1 MKAIALDM
9 GDKRIGI
16 AVSDSNGLL
25 AVPSRVF
32 RRAGDKLGDLRRLA
46 REIAEYDAKIVVVG
60 LPLSL
65 SGEIGPK
72 ARMVLEEI
80 QLLRA
85 ELPDLTVVTHDERMS
100 TISASRALFDAGRSS
115 RSLRQVVDASSAAI
129 ILQSWLDANRK

>member
-1 MKAIALDM
+1 MRTVALDM

-16 AVSDSNGLL
+16 AVSDSDGLL

-32 RRAGDKLGDLRRLA
+32 KRTSDKLGDLRQLA
-46 REIAEYDAKIVVVG
+46 GEIAEYDPKTVVVG

-72 ARMVLEEI
+72 ATMVLEEI
-80 QLLRA
+80 EQLRA
-85 ELPDLTVVTHDERMS
+85 ELPNLAVVTQDERMS
-100 TISASRALFDAGRSS
+100 TISASRALIDAGRSS

-129 ILQSWLDANRK
+129 ILQSWLDANRN

>member
-1 MKAIALDM
+1 MRTVALDM

-32 RRAGDKLGDLRRLA
+32 KRGSDRLGDLRKLA
-46 REIAEYDAKIVVVG
+46 SELAEYDAMTVVVG

-72 ARMVLEEI
+72 AMMVLEEI
-80 QLLRA
+80 ELLRA
-85 ELPDLTVVTHDERMS
+85 ELPNLAVVTHDERMS

-129 ILQSWLDANRK
+129 ILQSWLDANRN